1 MSEAMSKKE
10 EKEFVEDAT
19 VIYNLAPFYNEKLRD
34 FKKIILGDQISNLK
48 IDSIN
53 SSQLSYVFAIFFLSI
68 YKIMSIEIC
77 SCWFFL

>member
-77 SCWFFL
+77 SC